1 MCTDPTPPY
10 HGRHV
15 LAPPVLRDFE
25 PPVMFDLEPVD
36 AVAVTTLMDNVTDF
50 SMPDQG
56 PAHRATRNGGRRP
69 TATMEDGWGLDARS
83 EEHTSEL
90 QSLRHLV
97 CRL

>member
-1 MCTDPTPPY
+1 MCTDPTPPN

-15 LAPPVLRDFE
+15 LARPVLRDFE

-56 PAHRATRNGGRRP
+56 PAHRATGMVAGGPPPPWRMAGASTPWWPSMGSRC
-69 TATMEDGWGLDARS
+69 S
-83 EEHTSEL
+83 
-90 QSLRHLV
+90 
-97 CRL
+97 